1 VAPNRPFGAI
11 GGSLGPIRAR
21 RPESG
26 SKVSI
31 WSHLSLPGPDPGQET
46 RKWLQTVHLEPSVA
60 PWARSGPGDPKVAPN
75 RPFGAICR
83 SLGPIRAR
91 EPESG
96 STKCS
101 GTHLWLSGLEPGLS
115 NAGLFHTRLLQATHR
130 PHDGRQMQATRLQAT
145 HASHDCRPYAGHTQ
159 ATRLNT
165 GYTLSKIPPPPF
177 TMCSPARC
185 SDV

>member
-11 GGSLGPIRAR
+11 CGSLGPIRAR

-91 EPESG
+91 RPESG
-96 STKCS
+96 SKLSIWSHLSLPGPDPGQETRKWLHKVFWDSSVALGPEPNRDCQTLDCFTPDYYKPHTGHTMVGKC
-101 GTHLWLSGLEPGLS
+101 
-115 NAGLFHTRLLQATHR
+115 R
-130 PHDGRQMQATRLQAT
+130 P
-145 HASHDCRPYAGHTQ
+145 HDCRPRTHHTIAGHTQ
-159 ATRLNT
+159 ATRR
-165 GYTLSKIPPPPF
+165 PH
-177 TMCSPARC
+177 
-185 SDV
+185 D